1 MDIDI
6 ISVFTNS
13 AFSHEYRVLPQS
25 LCKVT
30 TFLAKSKQ
38 YNIFSTCFLRKN
50 PNFSSVILHIYD
62 LLVLL
67 HRTQKTRRY
76 IMPESEAGGSPV
88 FFMVDTEDRRLPIV
102 QCLACHRTCVPL
114 SCRWTQKIDGSP
126 LSSVWLAIGL
136 VFHFLVGGHRRS
148 TALHCP
154 VSLFLPCQ
162 ASFLFLSALIYSWF
176 SS

>member
-1 MDIDI
+1 MEL
-6 ISVFTNS
+6 FT
-13 AFSHEYRVLPQS
+13 
-25 LCKVT
+25 
-30 TFLAKSKQ
+30 
-38 YNIFSTCFLRKN
+38 TCFLRKN

-76 IMPESEAGGSPV
+76 IMPESEAGVSPV

-114 SCRWTQKIDGSP
+114 SCRWTQKTDGSP

-148 TALHCP
+148 TAPHCP
-154 VSLFLPCQ
+154 VSGLPSDLC
-162 ASFLFLSALIYSWF
+162 STFLSVDTEGRRLSIVQCPF
-176 SS
+176 SFPVRLPSCSFPPSYTHGSLHSRSRS

>member
-1 MDIDI
+1 MQNKEICYGWLL
-6 ISVFTNS
+6 F
-13 AFSHEYRVLPQS
+13 
-25 LCKVT
+25 CK
-30 TFLAKSKQ
+30 K
-38 YNIFSTCFLRKN
+38 ISTCFLRKN

-114 SCRWTQKIDGSP
+114 SCRWTQKVDGSP
-126 LSSVWLAIGL
+126 LSSVP
-136 VFHFLVGGHRRS
+136 F
-148 TALHCP
+148 P
-154 VSLFLPCQ
+154 SL
-162 ASFLFLSALIYSWF
+162 SGFLSVPFRPHILMVLFIVAVVLDKREDDVYDFVLEVVSRYHLMLSRLNQPVIIPFQFLSCLYN
-176 SS
+176 